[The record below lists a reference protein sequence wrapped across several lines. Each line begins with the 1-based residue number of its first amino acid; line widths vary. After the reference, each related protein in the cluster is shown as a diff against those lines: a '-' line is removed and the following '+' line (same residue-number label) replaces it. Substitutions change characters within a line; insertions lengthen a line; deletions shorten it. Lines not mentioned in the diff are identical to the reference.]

1 MKQRK
6 IYMKTWLEA
15 HRRVKV
21 VATDQWYLDFVNELL
36 PLVAESSLYW
46 GTAEEDQQQVALIL
60 ALYLEDCVAD
70 GGNWRQFI
78 RWHQK
83 SYGRYLPFYSLTDEY
98 LPDEINREDVAFLLW
113 AVNSPVGD
121 SFDGV
126 ENPLDEDLLK
136 FADVI
141 YNRLDAV
148 FEEALI
154 SENLAVDW
162 IMETELMQKKREP
175 LPTAVPGE
183 KLPTNVERFL
193 EASKGEALMFFDSYE
208 ALKVFLCK
216 H

>member
-1 MKQRK
+1 
-6 IYMKTWLEA
+6 MKTWLEA

-148 FEEALI
+148 FTAFPADNPRTGRRRLHPGGRCLLPYPVK
-154 SENLAVDW
+154 SYLRMSNAFW
-162 IMETELMQKKREP
+162 RQARE
-175 LPTAVPGE
+175 
-183 KLPTNVERFL
+183 R
-193 EASKGEALMFFDSYE
+193 
-208 ALKVFLCK
+208 

>member
-1 MKQRK
+1 
-6 IYMKTWLEA
+6 MKTWLEA

-98 LPDEINREDVAFLLW
+98 LPDEIIVRMSL
-113 AVNSPVGD
+113 
-121 SFDGV
+121 
-126 ENPLDEDLLK
+126 
-136 FADVI
+136 
-141 YNRLDAV
+141 
-148 FEEALI
+148 
-154 SENLAVDW
+154 
-162 IMETELMQKKREP
+162 
-175 LPTAVPGE
+175 
-183 KLPTNVERFL
+183 
-193 EASKGEALMFFDSYE
+193 FFCGLSI
-208 ALKVFLCK
+208 LR
-216 H
+216 

>member
-162 IMETELMQKKREP
+162 IMETLS
-175 LPTAVPGE
+175 LI
-183 KLPTNVERFL
+183 
-193 EASKGEALMFFDSYE
+193 
-208 ALKVFLCK
+208 
-216 H
+216 HI